1 MRVFLQDC
9 IKTVIDNRGV
19 TPHKRGTEWQDS
31 GIMVL
36 SANNV
41 KTSGL
46 QNMDQVRFISE
57 EVYSSWMK
65 IPLEKGDL
73 ILTSEAPAGEVY
85 YWDSDEK
92 VVLGQRLY
100 GLKIKESINS
110 KYLKYY
116 LQSNVGQ
123 KAIRQQQSG
132 STVFGI
138 SATTF
143 QSIVVELPERDI
155 QDNIANILS
164 DIDAKIDNNNAIAAE
179 LEGMAKDL
187 YDYWFVQFDFP
198 DENGKPY
205 KSSGGKMVWNEE
217 LKREIPEGWEI
228 SKASALLDV
237 TRGISYSAKDLLGKG
252 VAMINLNTFNTD
264 STFKKNGMKTYSGKY
279 SDEKKVQPYDLLMCV
294 TQQTDIDM
302 TGRSNVIGK
311 TFLMPNLG
319 FDNDV
324 VMSMDVAKLSCP
336 SRWWLPFFHYLFQ
349 TFYAHRFITGYANGT
364 KIKHLDVEAALNVP
378 FVKASDSLVKQYA
391 NIALSIS
398 EKQSTIILENME
410 LASLRDFLLPMLM
423 NGQVKVKGA

>member
-46 QNMDQVRFISE
+46 QNMDQVRFIPE
-57 EVYSSWMK
+57 KIYDSWMK
-65 IPLEKGDL
+65 IPLERGDL

-100 GLKIKESINS
+100 GLKIKEGINS

-116 LQSNVGQ
+116 LQSNAGQ

-143 QSIVVELPERDI
+143 QNIVVELPEKDV

-164 DIDAKIDNNNAIAAE
+164 AIDEKIDNNNAICAD
-179 LEGMAKDL
+179 LEGMAKLL

-217 LKREIPEGWEI
+217 LKREIPEGWEAKPLSDWLLCNKHSLGQNDHYDYIEYLDTSSLTKNAI
-228 SKASALLDV
+228 SFLQHITDADAFPVRAKRIICHNDILYSTVRPEQQHFGIIKNPPKNLIASTGFAVLSCKE
-237 TRGISYSAKDLLGKG
+237 GAEYNDLFYHFLSSDSTTN
-252 VAMINLNTFNTD
+252 ILNTIANSSVSAYPSIVPGD
-264 STFKKNGMKTYSGKY
+264 ILNLKICLPKKL
-279 SDEKKVQPYDLLMCV
+279 DETRFALE
-294 TQQTDIDM
+294 
-302 TGRSNVIGK
+302 
-311 TFLMPNLG
+311 
-319 FDNDV
+319 
-324 VMSMDVAKLSCP
+324 KL
-336 SRWWLPFFHYLFQ
+336 Q
-349 TFYAHRFITGYANGT
+349 TFF
-364 KIKHLDVEAALNVP
+364 
-378 FVKASDSLVKQYA
+378 
-391 NIALSIS
+391 
-398 EKQSTIILENME
+398 STIDELHKENDT
-410 LASLRDFLLPMLM
+410 LTSLRDFLLPMLM